1 MEPFK
6 YHVYVCTQEKPDG
19 APCCS
24 ARGSAK
30 VLEALRAEIGRA
42 GLDGEVQVTTSG
54 SIGLCE
60 RGPNMVVYPEGVWY
74 SGVTVEDVP
83 EIVREHF
90 GRGRTVAR
98 LANTDAAALKA
109 EIGENRRKAIAA
121 MRARAAGQAKG

>member
-19 APCCS
+19 APCCA
-24 ARGSAK
+24 ARGSAQ
-30 VLEALRAEIGRA
+30 VLDALRAEIGKA
-42 GLDGEVQVTTSG
+42 GLDGEVQVTTCG

-74 SGVTVEDVP
+74 SGVKVDDVP

-90 GRGRTVAR
+90 GRGKVVRH
-98 LANTDAAALKA
+98 LANTDQVALKA
-109 EIGENRRKAIAA
+109 EISENRRKAIEA
-121 MRARAAGQAKG
+121 MRARAAEQRKT

>member
-19 APCCS
+19 APCCA
-24 ARGSAK
+24 ARGSGK
-30 VLEALRAEIGRA
+30 VLDALRAQIGKA
-42 GLDGEVQVTTSG
+42 GLDGVVQVTTCG

-74 SGVTVEDVP
+74 AGVNVEDVP

-90 GRGRTVAR
+90 GRGGVVAR

-109 EIGENRRKAIAA
+109 EISENRRKAIEA
-121 MRARAAGQAKG
+121 MRARTATQKKT